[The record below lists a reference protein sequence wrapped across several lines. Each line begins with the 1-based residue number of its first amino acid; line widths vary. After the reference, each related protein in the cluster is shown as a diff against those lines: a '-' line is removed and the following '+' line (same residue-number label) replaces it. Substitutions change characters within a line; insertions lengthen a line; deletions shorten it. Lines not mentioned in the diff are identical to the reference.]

1 MSELPAWK
9 QTLLDNPDLFLL
21 RYFPHLI
28 NELKDFHLR
37 LINTATE
44 EKRGLILYPASHGK
58 TTLVSTLLPIWALCK
73 NPEMRIAIITK
84 NDDDAKGIMRAI
96 QFEMLGNDL
105 LVKDFGPFQADD
117 ESKAWSLTRID
128 IAKRTRMDK
137 SSSLAAFGAG
147 ARSAIGYRTDWTIC
161 DDIITD
167 KNSSTPEQR
176 QNVREWFNLGPETM
190 SPHGR
195 LTVIGTLFHPED
207 LYNDLRE
214 LVVPTGEHE
223 GINLYRHQREDAIVS
238 VCTCGHR
245 QRIHALDGEGRCEH
259 SGCKCQGFFEKFEQA
274 LWPEE
279 RPMLWLMERKA
290 SMGTLDF
297 NKRYR
302 NIAVDPSRMVF
313 REEYIKGGYIGKT
326 KYPGCL
332 DENYRVGEYE
342 ENWRRVAGFDPAVG
356 VTRSRKFC
364 AHLTL
369 AEGSCAEHTKCYW
382 IVDLHRDQ
390 MTLPQQVKF
399 IIERHQEYNLFKSII
414 EANSAFAGV
423 QQAVDDEM
431 AEHGLAL
438 NIQPHFTTRTN
449 KPDPETGVERM
460 APWFENGQVHI
471 PWGNQASRGR
481 MKQLVDELIMYP
493 GRFTDTVMAL
503 WFAWRDL
510 QVNTPKYKSFNRFTS
525 QGRPVT
531 LGRQNV
537 PVGVRVV
544 RNPYYESAR

>member
-9 QTLLDNPDLFLL
+9 QALLDNPDLFIL
-21 RYFPHLI
+21 RYFPNMI

-37 LINTATE
+37 LIDTATR
-44 EKRGLILYPASHGK
+44 EKRGLILYPAAHGK
-58 TTLVSTLLPIWALCK
+58 TTLVSTLLPIWAVCRD
-73 NPEMRIAIITK
+73 PEIRIALILK
-84 NDDDAKGIMRAI
+84 NDTDATGVMRAI
-96 QFEMLGNDL
+96 QFELLGNEQL
-105 LVKDFGPFQADD
+105 IRDFGPFKSDD
-117 ESKAWSLTRID
+117 ERKSWALGRID
-128 IAKRTRMDK
+128 VAKRTKMDK
-137 SSSLAAFGAG
+137 SSNIAAFGSG
-147 ARSAIGYRTDWTIC
+147 ARTAIGYRTDWTIC

-167 KNSSTPEQR
+167 VNSSTPDQR
-176 QNVREWFNLGPETM
+176 LKIREWFNLGPETM

-207 LYNDLRE
+207 LYNDLME
-214 LVVPTGEHE
+214 LRVPTGENE
-223 GINLYRHQREDAIVS
+223 GKLFYKVQREDAIVAI
-238 VCTCGHR
+238 CGCGHTER
-245 QRIHALDGEGRCEH
+245 DHAVDGEGHCTR
-259 SGCKCQGFFEKFEQA
+259 CKCEVFFQKTEQA

-302 NIAVDPSRMVF
+302 NIAVDPSRMMF

-332 DENYRVGEYE
+332 DASYRIGEYE
-342 ENWRRVAGFDPAVG
+342 DNWKRVAGFDPAVG
-356 VTRSRKFC
+356 VTRNRKFC

-369 AEGSCAEHTKCYW
+369 AEGSCQEHEKCYW
-382 IVDLHRDQ
+382 VVDLHRDQ

-399 IIERHQEYNLFKSII
+399 IIERHQEYDLLKSIV

-423 QQAVDDEM
+423 QQAVEDEM
-431 AEHGLAL
+431 AERGIAL

-481 MKQLVDELIMYP
+481 MKQLVEELIMYP
-493 GRFTDTVMAL
+493 GRFTDTVMAF
-503 WFAWRDL
+503 WFAWREL
-510 QVNTPKYKSFNRFTS
+510 QVNGPKYKSFNRFTPR
-525 QGRPVT
+525 GGGPML
-531 LGRQNV
+531 LGYQNR
-537 PVGVRVV
+537 PVGVRIVK
-544 RNPYYESAR
+544 NPYFQ